1 MSESAKRNFK
11 KQGPRR
17 MVLQEQEHRVLVAG
31 PARNRVGGAGKHL
44 RYRTQRDI
52 LRAQRHWVREE
63 MKELGLPHNLTIPS
77 DLTEEDLR
85 RVKGWL
91 RSARD
96 HRPAMRVLGSL
107 YYLGSGKGVGSPV
120 HRGNSDDFMKIIKLW
135 PSPLGITRAQA
146 KMYAWWVNVYS
157 YVGYAPVRDES
168 GEVVSYRQPV
178 ANYTKLRNRKL
189 LDILNKVSPLARWCI
204 VTHPDVLNRKGDLTH
219 RSVNWEIFSGLNKQS
234 KVSGLTDA
242 LKVKVLWGEEGFK
255 STNELSLL
263 PRDVPMAGMRALSR
277 KVRDYDAAFA
287 GWDPMLKP
295 ENFDSCLRI
304 ALMFGKDIQTALRYV
319 EDFSR
324 QANDSSWWSLS
335 YRLHNAAQ
343 KLPLKKD
350 AKRWR
355 NFVLS
360 SFMSPVFGQIMDNLD
375 VVEEVCG
382 GVPINIG
389 EVKEKFHQA
398 GRTWEF
404 DLNSDEK
411 SFIRNNPHKSFE
423 TCPHAEVVDG
433 EYRLVKLTHN
443 DTQQLTAGR
452 LVDCCQHLNG
462 AGASCAAKAWTSG
475 YCAIYAVFKADRMVA
490 QTFAWRSDKN
500 HIVFDSVEAL
510 SGVNRDVVLP
520 MFEKAANQIVGQLGI
535 CKVLVGDT
543 SYGITLELNKRF
555 SDGVKRKTPSPLTP
569 LGYSDAKSGCY
580 TLSSKKLRQLEV
592 VNTLM
597 PGSEVYCEYCDA
609 EVYPACQICPSC
621 GRDISEWVD

>member
-1 MSESAKRNFK
+1 MSENARRNFK
-11 KQGPRR
+11 KQAPRLWELR
-17 MVLQEQEHRVLVAG
+17 QKEERTLLSG
-31 PARNRVGGAGKHL
+31 TARNRVSGAGKHL
-44 RYRTQRDI
+44 RYLAPKEQ
-52 LRAQRHWVREE
+52 LHVQRHWVREE
-63 MKELGLPHNLTIPS
+63 MKTIGLPHNISLSPE
-77 DLTEEDLR
+77 LTEDELR
-85 RVKGWL
+85 RVKGWI
-91 RSARD
+91 RAARD
-96 HRPAMRVLGSL
+96 HRPAMVVLESL
-107 YYLGSGKGVGSPV
+107 YSLGSGRGVGSPV
-120 HRGNSDDFMKIIKLW
+120 HAGDNDSLMKVIRLW
-135 PSPLGITRAQA
+135 PSPLAISRNQA
-146 KMYAWWVNVYS
+146 KMFAWWVKADRAS
-157 YVGYAPVRDES
+157 PSSAAD
-168 GEVVSYRQPV
+168 YRF
-178 ANYTKLRNRKL
+178 LGNRKL
-189 LDILNKVSPLARWCI
+189 LDILSKVKPLTRWCI
-204 VTHPDVLNRKGDLTH
+204 ITHPEVMSRKGVLTH
-219 RSVNWEIFSGLNKQS
+219 RSVNWEFLSHLS
-234 KVSGLTDA
+234 KRDKLVAMNEDLRTR
-242 LKVKVLWGEEGFK
+242 VLWGEEGFRSPK
-255 STNELSLL
+255 GLSLL
-263 PRDVPMAGMRALSR
+263 PRDVPMAGMRALSQ
-277 KVRDYDAAFA
+277 KLRDYDAAFS

-324 QANDSSWWSLS
+324 QANDSSWRSLS

-360 SFMSPVFGQIMDNLD
+360 SFMSPIFGQIMDNLD

-389 EVKEKFHQA
+389 EVRDKFHQA
-398 GRTWEF
+398 GKTWDF
-404 DLNSDEK
+404 DLNSEER
-411 SFIRNNPHKSFE
+411 SFIRNNPHKYFE

-433 EYRLVKLTHN
+433 DYRLVKLGHN

-520 MFEKAANQIVGQLGI
+520 MFAKAAEQIVGQLGI

-580 TLSSKKLRQLEV
+580 TLSSKKLSVEYLKGRVYTEDPGHLEV

-597 PGSEVYCEYCDA
+597 PGSEVYCEHCDA
-609 EVYPACQICPSC
+609 EVHPACQICPSC